1 MNVELP
7 ATVRQYAEASGWL
20 EQSVRRF
27 IRKRLLRVDESCKP
41 LLIVGG
47 SVPPP
52 SQPEPQR
59 CPFTIDMFEGA
70 AA

>member
-7 ATVRQYAEASGWL
+7 ATVRQYAEASGWS

-27 IRKRLLRVDESCKP
+27 IRRRLLRVDEACKP
-41 LLIVGG
+41 MLIVGG
-47 SVPPP
+47 SVPVP

-59 CPFTIDMFEGA
+59 CPYTIDMFEA
-70 AA
+70 VQA